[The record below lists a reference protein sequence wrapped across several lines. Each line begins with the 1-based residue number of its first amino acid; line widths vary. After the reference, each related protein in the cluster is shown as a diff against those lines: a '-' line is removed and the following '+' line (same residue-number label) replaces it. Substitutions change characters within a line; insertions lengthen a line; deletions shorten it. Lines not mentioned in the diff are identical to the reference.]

1 MNVFMGAARMP
12 VAASVDATPDQ
23 RRVVQMAAGLLL
35 DYPGD
40 SLPGILDAA
49 TRDADLMPAAA
60 ADEIGAFCQVAREW
74 GLRRLQEHYVE
85 TFDQRR
91 RTALYLTYYSAGDT
105 RGRGAAILGF
115 REVMRR
121 AGFEM
126 DREELP
132 DYLPVV
138 LEFCALNET
147 ASGDELLRANREGLE
162 VIRAAL
168 VSASSPYAH
177 LLEALCTT
185 LPPLDADTLARYQ
198 ELINQGPPTE
208 LVGIAALDA
217 TPSPLTTGG
226 RS

>member
-1 MNVFMGAARMP
+1 
-12 VAASVDATPDQ
+12 
-23 RRVVQMAAGLLL
+23 
-35 DYPGD
+35 
-40 SLPGILDAA
+40 
-49 TRDADLMPAAA
+49 
-60 ADEIGAFCQVAREW
+60 
-74 GLRRLQEHYVE
+74 
-85 TFDQRR
+85 
-91 RTALYLTYYSAGDT
+91 
-105 RGRGAAILGF
+105 
-115 REVMRR
+115 MRR

-126 DREELP
+126 AREELP

>member
-1 MNVFMGAARMP
+1 
-12 VAASVDATPDQ
+12 
-23 RRVVQMAAGLLL
+23 MAAGLLL

-40 SLPGILDAA
+40 GLPGVLDAV
-49 TRDADLMPAAA
+49 TRDAALMPGPASG
-60 ADEIGAFCQVAREW
+60 EIAAFCAVARRW

-91 RTALYLTYYSAGDT
+91 RCALYLTYYSAGDT

-115 REVMRR
+115 REIMGR

-126 DREELP
+126 AREELP

-185 LPPLDADTLARYQ
+185 LPPLDDATLARYQ

-217 TPSPLTTGG
+217 TPSPAAPAAPSPGSAGG